1 MTQAE
6 KEQDNGKE
14 KEKERDKEKEKEQQR
29 GVKRPI
35 APPTIPDPLQEQIQS
50 NFVVVIHPGSR
61 MLRIGR
67 ATDTLPVTIPHV
79 IARRHKQSGQPRYED
94 AWLLREGLNKPESN
108 EQRQNGLKMV
118 DQAVWSKKMSNG
130 VRRTPVSAEQAR
142 AYNCQIRPAVLDS
155 SSRVK
160 WTNTTHHPPH
170 LVGEE
175 ALYVNPSDCYNIHW
189 PVVRGQLNVHA
200 GPGGSLTAVLADLEA
215 IWGHVIQ
222 KQLDIPL
229 KDLKY
234 YRCILLVPDI
244 YNRQHIKE
252 VVNML
257 LLNMGFSA
265 IIVHQESVC
274 ATFGS
279 GLSSACVVDVGDQK
293 TSLSCVEDGVSHR
306 NSRLCLAYGGSDVT
320 RTLFWLL
327 QRAGFPYRD
336 CQLSSRL
343 DCQLLQHLKETFCHL
358 DQVCVGH
365 GSDIS
370 GLQDHEFQT
379 RFPEAPALLY
389 QVRLGD
395 EKLEYFSSVCL
406 FVFPSPDVHLR
417 ICQKMTSLQYRS
429 QGDSEDPHDEH
440 YLLATQSKQDQS
452 SKSAADRKAIS
463 RPGGG
468 LDGEMSGQGGVGE
481 LSDLP
486 RACGSGG
493 GGGGMKGEMELG
505 PAQGEC
511 LMGAGEV
518 EEPLSAHLSRKT
530 AIMSQFES
538 KALGLDKAILHSIDC
553 CASDETKRKMYSS
566 ILVVGGGLM
575 FHGAQEFLLHR
586 IINKMPPSFRRLVDN
601 VEVITRPKDMDPR
614 LISWK
619 GGAVLACLDTTQ
631 EMWIHQREWQRF
643 GARMLRERAAF
654 VW

>member
-14 KEKERDKEKEKEQQR
+14 KEKERDKEKEREQR

-35 APPTIPDPLQEQIQS
+35 APPSITEPLQEQIQS
-50 NFVVVIHPGSR
+50 NYIIIIHPGSR
-61 MLRIGR
+61 TLRIGR
-67 ATDTLPVTIPHV
+67 ATDNQPVTIPHV
-79 IARRHKQSGQPRYED
+79 IARRHKQSSQPRYED

-118 DQAVWSKKMSNG
+118 DQAIWSKKMSNG

-160 WTNTTHHPPH
+160 WTNTAHHPPH

-175 ALYVNPSDCYNIHW
+175 ALYVKTTDCYNIHW
-189 PVVRGQLNVHA
+189 PIVRGQLNVHA
-200 GPGGSLTAVLADLEA
+200 GPGGSLTAVLADLET
-215 IWGHVIQ
+215 IWSHVIQ
-222 KQLDIPL
+222 KHLEIPL

-244 YNRQHIKE
+244 YNRQHVKE
-252 VVNML
+252 LVSML
-257 LLNMGFSA
+257 LLNMDFSA

-293 TSLSCVEDGVSHR
+293 TSLCCVEDGVSHR
-306 NSRLCLAYGGSDVT
+306 NSRLSLAYGGSDVT
-320 RTLFWLL
+320 RIFFWLL

-336 CQLSSRL
+336 CQLSNRL
-343 DCQLLQHLKETFCHL
+343 DCQLLQQVKETLCHL
-358 DQVCVGH
+358 DQ
-365 GSDIS
+365 DIS

-379 RFPEAPALLY
+379 RFPDAPALLY

-395 EKLEYFSSVCL
+395 EKLQAPMGL
-406 FVFPSPDVHLR
+406 FYPSTFGIVG
-417 ICQKMTSLQYRS
+417 QKMTSLQYRS
-429 QGDSEDPHDEH
+429 QGDPEDPHDEL
-440 YLLATQSKQDQS
+440 YLLATHSKQDQS
-452 SKSAADRKAIS
+452 SKSASDRKALS
-463 RPGGG
+463 RPGGA
-468 LDGEMSGQGGVGE
+468 LDGDMSGQGGVGE
-481 LSDLP
+481 LSEMP
-486 RACGSGG
+486 RGSGSSGG
-493 GGGGMKGEMELG
+493 GAVQGEMEIG
-505 PAQGEC
+505 AAQAEC
-511 LMGAGEV
+511 LMGVGET
-518 EEPLSAHLSRKT
+518 EEPLSTHLSRKT
-530 AIMSQFES
+530 AIMSQFEG

-553 CASDETKRKMYSS
+553 CVSDETKRKMYSS

-643 GARMLRERAAF
+643 GVRMLRERAAF

>member
-1 MTQAE
+1 MAPVPVLVVYPAEDSAFQRAVVALAEFLQEYGGCSVAVDMWQQRKIAELGPMRWLAEKAKNAHRVLIVCPKSSSLPSHYPPNHTFPEPSIPASAHDLYPLILNMVAGHAKSASDLAKFCVVQLGEQQDKKPSDLALELRACKTFHLMKDLNKLCRSLHAESQDGKKISDLIFRPEISYSEKCTAE

-35 APPTIPDPLQEQIQS
+35 APPVIPDPLQEK
-50 NFVVVIHPGSR
+50 
-61 MLRIGR
+61 
-67 ATDTLPVTIPHV
+67 T
-79 IARRHKQSGQPRYED
+79 
-94 AWLLREGLNKPESN
+94 ESN
-108 EQRQNGLKMV
+108 DQRQNGLKMV
-118 DQAVWSKKMSNG
+118 DQAIWSKKMSNG

-142 AYNCQIRPAVLDS
+142 AYNCQIRPAVLDG

-160 WTNTTHHPPH
+160 WSNTAHQPPH

-175 ALYVNPSDCYNIHW
+175 ALYVNPTDCYNIHW
-189 PVVRGQLNVHA
+189 PIVRGQLNVHA
-200 GPGGSLTAVLADLEA
+200 GTGGSLTAVLADLET
-215 IWGHVIQ
+215 IWSHVIQ
-222 KQLDIPL
+222 KQLEIPL
-229 KDLKY
+229 KDLK
-234 YRCILLVPDI
+234 
-244 YNRQHIKE
+244 
-252 VVNML
+252 
-257 LLNMGFSA
+257 
-265 IIVHQESVC
+265 
-274 ATFGS
+274 
-279 GLSSACVVDVGDQK
+279 
-293 TSLSCVEDGVSHR
+293 
-306 NSRLCLAYGGSDVT
+306 
-320 RTLFWLL
+320 
-327 QRAGFPYRD
+327 RAGFPYRD

-343 DCQLLQHLKETFCHL
+343 NCQLLQHLKETFCHL
-358 DQVCVGH
+358 NQAPMGLFYPTTFGIVG
-365 GSDIS
+365 
-370 GLQDHEFQT
+370 
-379 RFPEAPALLY
+379 
-389 QVRLGD
+389 
-395 EKLEYFSSVCL
+395 
-406 FVFPSPDVHLR
+406 
-417 ICQKMTSLQYRS
+417 QKMTSLQYRS

-440 YLLATQSKQDQS
+440 YLMATQSKQDQS
-452 SKSAADRKAIS
+452 SKSAADRKGLS

-468 LDGEMSGQGGVGE
+468 LDGELSGQGGVGE
-481 LSDLP
+481 LSDLT
-486 RACGSGG
+486 RGCGSGS
-493 GGGGMKGEMELG
+493 GGGGMKGEMEFG

-575 FHGAQEFLLHR
+575 FQGAQEFLLHR

-643 GARMLRERAAF
+643 GVRMLRERAAF

>member
-6 KEQDNGKE
+6 KVQDNGKE
-14 KEKERDKEKEKEQQR
+14 KDKERDKEKEKEQQR

-35 APPTIPDPLQEQIQS
+35 APAAIAEPLHEQIQS
-50 NFVVVIHPGSR
+50 NFVIVIHPGSR
-61 MLRIGR
+61 ALRIGR
-67 ATDTLPVTIPHV
+67 ATDTLPVTVPHV
-79 IARRHKQSGQPRYED
+79 IARRHKQSGQPKFED
-94 AWLLREGLNKPESN
+94 DWLLRAGLDKPESK

-118 DQAVWSKKMSNG
+118 DQAIWSKKMSNG
-130 VRRTPVSAEQAR
+130 VRRTPASTEQSR
-142 AYNCQIRPAVLDS
+142 AYNCQINPAVLDS
-155 SSRVK
+155 STRVR
-160 WTNTTHHPPH
+160 WTNTAQHQSY

-175 ALYVNPSDCYNIHW
+175 AINVNPTDCYNIHW
-189 PVVRGQLNVHA
+189 PIMRGQLNVHA
-200 GPGGSLTAVLADLEA
+200 GPGGSLPAVLADLET
-215 IWGHVIQ
+215 IWSHTIQ
-222 KQLDIPL
+222 KQLDISL

-244 YNRQHIKE
+244 CNRQHIKE

-257 LLNMGFSA
+257 LLKMGFSA

-293 TSLSCVEDGVSHR
+293 TSVCCVEDGVSHR

-320 RTLFWLL
+320 RTFFWLL
-327 QRAGFPYRD
+327 QRAGFPYRN

-358 DQVCVGH
+358 NQ
-365 GSDIS
+365 DIS

-395 EKLEYFSSVCL
+395 EKLEAPMGL
-406 FVFPSPDVHLR
+406 FYPTTFGIVG
-417 ICQKMTSLQYRS
+417 QKMTLLQYRS

-452 SKSAADRKAIS
+452 SKSATDRKAIS
-463 RPGGG
+463 RPCGG
-468 LDGEMSGQGGVGE
+468 LDGDMSGQGGIGD

-486 RACGSGG
+486 RGCGSSSSGG
-493 GGGGMKGEMELG
+493 VTKGDLELG
-505 PAQGEC
+505 TAQGEC

-518 EEPLSAHLSRKT
+518 EEAQSANCSRKT
-530 AIMSQFES
+530 AIISQFES

-601 VEVITRPKDMDPR
+601 VEVIIRPKDMDPW

-631 EMWIHQREWQRF
+631 EMWIHQGEWQRF
-643 GARMLRERAAF
+643 GVRMLRERAAF